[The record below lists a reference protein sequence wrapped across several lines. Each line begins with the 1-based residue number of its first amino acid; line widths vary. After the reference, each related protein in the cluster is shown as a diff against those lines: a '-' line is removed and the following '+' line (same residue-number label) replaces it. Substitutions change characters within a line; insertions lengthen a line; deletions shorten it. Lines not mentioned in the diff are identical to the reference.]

1 MSKGVCLLD
10 ANLLIAL
17 ATPDHSAH
25 TRAVR
30 WFRSTPR
37 FATCPITQGALIR
50 FHLRLAVEPSM
61 AKAKQLLTR
70 ISALPSHEFWNDDL
84 DYSHLPD
91 KGIIGHNQVTDAYLV
106 ALAAAHGGLL
116 ATMDEALAAIHPH
129 AFLV

>member
-10 ANLLIAL
+10 ANILIAL

-61 AKAKQLLTR
+61 VKAKQLLTR
-70 ISALPSHEFWNDDL
+70 ISALPSHEFWKDDL
-84 DYSHLPD
+84 DYRHVSD
-91 KGIIGHNQVTDAYLV
+91 KGIIGHKQVTDAYLV

-129 AFLV
+129 AILI